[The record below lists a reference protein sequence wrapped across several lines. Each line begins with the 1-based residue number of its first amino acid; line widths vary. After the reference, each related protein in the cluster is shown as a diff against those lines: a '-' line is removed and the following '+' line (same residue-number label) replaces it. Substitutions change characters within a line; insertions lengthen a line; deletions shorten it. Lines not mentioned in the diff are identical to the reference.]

1 MIGTSMYTTILT
13 LYKQGISQRKI
24 ARTTNVHR
32 KTVKN
37 IINRYEKSKIETPVP
52 YNRPSMTDLWHED
65 IINLMSN
72 KLSTIRIH
80 EELKNKGYNLS
91 YSSLSRYIVSE
102 RKGFNLRH

>member
-52 YNRPSMTDLWHED
+52 YNRQGNCMKVQ
-65 IINLMSN
+65 IQ
-72 KLSTIRIH
+72 KLLYHKSI
-80 EELKNKGYNLS
+80 K
-91 YSSLSRYIVSE
+91 
-102 RKGFNLRH
+102 